1 MDFTTPLSTPKKRE
15 CPWAPLPS
23 RREDDFI
30 LYTPIK
36 GPFSN
41 EKKCPDAP
49 LRKKVYKKR
58 LFITNDGQRVRIFP
72 FIESNNDTINSC
84 RRRLFVEKP
93 SKIPRRVKPSSK
105 FALSLKR
112 KIDKSRRR

>member
-1 MDFTTPLSTPKKRE
+1 ML
-15 CPWAPLPS
+15 W
-23 RREDDFI
+23 
-30 LYTPIK
+30 
-36 GPFSN
+36 
-41 EKKCPDAP
+41 
-49 LRKKVYKKR
+49 KKVYKKR

-84 RRRLFVEKP
+84 RRRLFVEKQ

-112 KIDKSRRR
+112 KIKKSKNLEEDNF